1 MNIIDVKHL
10 APAPVHTTQWLNSML
25 SPVVEACRFN
35 MPPAV
40 HLAPLR
46 GEDSSYRGCFH
57 FDYFQNSIALSIACG
72 LWKRREIIR
81 VYLHE
86 AAHMLVYSECRRRD
100 VDTEAHGP
108 IFLLVNLALVL
119 RAKDSFKASYKDT
132 IDIIDLYDFRS
143 RPFSIEGPEYEWRS
157 LVLAFGL
164 KHCNK
169 LADED
174 IPAEAIAEKAYD
186 LWLAELKSKEQA
198 ALEEKDRNIE
208 ISKIRNEYEF
218 SQRRVSFLEAEL
230 QSNRLLLKPALVI
243 ALMLMVMCLAAGY
256 GLGAS
261 KL

>member
-25 SPVVEACRFN
+25 SPVAEACRFN

-46 GEDSSYRGCFH
+46 GENSSYRGCFY
-57 FDYFQNSIALSIACG
+57 FDYFQNSIALSITCG
-72 LWKRREIIR
+72 LWKRRDIIR

-86 AAHMLVYSECRRRD
+86 AAHMLVYSEYRRRGI
-100 VDTEAHGP
+100 DTEAHGP
-108 IFLLVNLALVL
+108 IFLLVNLALTI
-119 RAKDSFKASYKDT
+119 RAKDFLKSSYSDA
-132 IDIIDLYDFRS
+132 IDKINLYDFRN
-143 RPFSIEGPEYEWRS
+143 RPFSIEGPEHEWRS

-164 KHCNK
+164 KHYNT

-186 LWLAELKSKEQA
+186 LWYAELKAREQVALEKKEQS
-198 ALEEKDRNIE
+198 LEV
-208 ISKIRNEYEF
+208 SKIRNEYES

-230 QSNRLLLKPALVI
+230 QTNRLILKPALVA
-243 ALMLMVMCLAAGY
+243 ALLLMVMCLAVGY

-261 KL
+261 L